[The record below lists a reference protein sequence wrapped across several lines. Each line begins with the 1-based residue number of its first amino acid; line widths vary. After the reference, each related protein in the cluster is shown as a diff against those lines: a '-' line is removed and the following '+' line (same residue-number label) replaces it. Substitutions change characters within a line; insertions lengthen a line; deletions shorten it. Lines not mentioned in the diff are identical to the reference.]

1 MKKINE
7 FDEKN
12 TLVFEVENKT
22 SNPIEEVDVLAV
34 GKKISGDIDIS
45 DISDSSHYCK
55 KIRIEC
61 IGAPN
66 REIRMRS
73 CGQKVLIGD
82 TKTCF
87 YEIYPLINI
96 EQTDPFYRDLDIDY
110 NIKKPIVFCDDCRFV
125 VSLIPPKTTMR
136 YYFVLNDKIESEK
149 LVRFNNK
156 ISQELPQTILA
167 EVVGGFNSNAT
178 NFQVLHL
185 HTTNKYDRISTS
197 GTYYYDDNG
206 DEIPFSVIKRFVSV
220 CDVEQ
225 KMQNTEDFLR
235 SLLLKL
241 K

>member
-22 SNPIEEVDVLAV
+22 LKPIEYVDVLAV
-34 GKKISGDIDIS
+34 GKKISGGI
-45 DISDSSHYCK
+45 DISDSSYYCK

-61 IGAPN
+61 TGAPKP
-66 REIRMRS
+66 EIRERS
-73 CGQKVLIGD
+73 CGQKVFIGV
-82 TKTCF
+82 
-87 YEIYPLINI
+87 YQIYPQIAI
-96 EQTDPFYRDLDIDY
+96 EQTNPFYRDLEIDY
-110 NIKKPIVFCDDCRFV
+110 KIKKPIVFCDDCRFV

-136 YYFVLNDKIESEK
+136 YYFVFNDKNESEK
-149 LVRFNNK
+149 LVRFNKK

-178 NFQVLHL
+178 HFQVLHL

-197 GTYYYDDNG
+197 GTYYYDDNA
-206 DEIPFSVIKRFVSV
+206 DEIPFSVIKRFVSIS
-220 CDVEQ
+220 DVEQ
-225 KMQNTEDFLR
+225 KMQNTEEFLH

>member
-1 MKKINE
+1 MKRVNE

-12 TLVFEVENKT
+12 TLVIEVENKT
-22 SNPIEEVDVLAV
+22 INPIEDIDVLAV
-34 GKKISGDIDIS
+34 GKKISGNI

-61 IGAPN
+61 ISASTPRI
-66 REIRMRS
+66 RECS
-73 CGQKVLIGD
+73 CGERVFIGN
-82 TKTCF
+82 TRKCM
-87 YEIYPLINI
+87 YVIYPLITV
-96 EQTDPFYRDLDIDY
+96 EQTNSFRRELDLAY
-110 NIKKPIVFCDDCRFV
+110 NIKEPIVFCDDCRFI

-136 YYFVLNDKIESEK
+136 YYFVFNDEK
-149 LVRFNNK
+149 SVRFNKK

-178 NFQVLHL
+178 HFQVLHL

-197 GTYYYDDNG
+197 GTYYYDDNA
-206 DEIPFSVIKRFVSV
+206 DEIPFSVIKRFVSIS
-220 CDVEQ
+220 DVEQ
-225 KMQNTEDFLR
+225 KMQNTEEFLH

>member
-7 FDEKN
+7 IDEKN

-22 SNPIEEVDVLAV
+22 LKPIEDVDVLAV

-45 DISDSSHYCK
+45 DSSYYCK
-55 KIRIEC
+55 KIMIEC
-61 IGAPN
+61 TDAPMP
-66 REIRMRS
+66 RIRMCS
-73 CGQKVLIGD
+73 CGEKVIIGNV
-82 TKTCF
+82 KKWV
-87 YEIYPLINI
+87 YEIYPQITV
-96 EQTDPFYRDLDIDY
+96 EQTYPFRREIDIA
-110 NIKKPIVFCDDCRFV
+110 NNSKKPIVFCADCRFV

-136 YYFVLNDKIESEK
+136 YYFVFNDKNESEK
-149 LVRFNNK
+149 SVRFNKK

-178 NFQVLHL
+178 HFQVLHL

-197 GTYYYDDNG
+197 GTYYYDDNA
-206 DEIPFSVIKRFVSV
+206 DEIPFSVIKRFVSIS
-220 CDVEQ
+220 DVEQ
-225 KMQNTEDFLR
+225 KMQNTEDFLH